1 MRKHFLARK
10 YSIVTNI
17 FETYVLNQYVMSN
30 KHIYITTIIE
40 TFSIK
45 SF

>member
-1 MRKHFLARK
+1 MRKPFLARK

-30 KHIYITTIIE
+30 KHI
-40 TFSIK
+40 
-45 SF
+45 